1 MFYETKTRTVVKALL
16 WRIIATLITWG
27 TVYYYTKKLSESIQL
42 TIVAAVIGITVYYI
56 YERVWNRI
64 QWGKENNDDFFI

>member
-1 MFYETKTRTVVKALL
+1 MFYETKTRTAVKAVV

-27 TVYYYTKKLSESIQL
+27 TAYYYTRKLSESIEL
-42 TIVAAVIGITVYYI
+42 TIVAALIGIAAYYV

-64 QWGKENNDDFFI
+64 QWGKRTVG

>member
-1 MFYETKTRTVVKALL
+1 MKAIF

-27 TVYYYTKKLSESIQL
+27 TVYYYTRKLSESIEL
-42 TIVAAVIGITVYYI
+42 TIVAAIIGITAYYI

-64 QWGKENNDDFFI
+64 QWGKKENIE

>member
-1 MFYETKTRTVVKALL
+1 MFYETKTRTIVKAIF

-27 TVYYYTKKLSESIQL
+27 TVYYYTRELSESIEL
-42 TIVAAVIGITVYYI
+42 TIVAALIGIIAYYV

-64 QWGKENNDDFFI
+64 RWGKTESLD